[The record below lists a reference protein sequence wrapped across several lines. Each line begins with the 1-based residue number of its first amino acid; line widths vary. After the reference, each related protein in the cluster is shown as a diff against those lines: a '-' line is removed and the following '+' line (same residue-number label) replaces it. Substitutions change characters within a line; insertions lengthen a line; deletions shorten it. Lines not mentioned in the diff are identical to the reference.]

1 MISPIWLIS
10 DVIDKV
16 PGDHYVGD
24 VSDKTVLEAF
34 AEKVINECGGIDYLI
49 NNALPL
55 MKGIDWEHIRVS

>member
-16 PGDHYVGD
+16 PGDYYVGD